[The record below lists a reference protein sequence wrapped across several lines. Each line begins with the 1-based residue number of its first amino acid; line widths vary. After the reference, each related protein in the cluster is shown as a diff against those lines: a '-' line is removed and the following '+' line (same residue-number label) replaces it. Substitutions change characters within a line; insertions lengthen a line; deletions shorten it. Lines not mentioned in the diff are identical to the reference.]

1 VNYTELEELIQD
13 MAQNGEDSFVSH
25 INEFIRSAEDK
36 AYEVM
41 SGGLYFTVTASVS
54 TVADQA
60 NYGVADGMPAG
71 IADIRGIRLGETP
84 GADLYTTGPVRSL
97 LVKDYEFLAEA
108 YQTDTI
114 VTGVPKYYAVLTAF
128 AGTTNNPEVTI
139 QLAPTPDAIYT
150 TEIQY
155 QRKHTND
162 SITAGNTPGVA
173 STDHTWLSVMLPDVL
188 LYGALVQ
195 GYTYMKG
202 EPDIMALYEK
212 NFQENMLLLKNMV
225 ENRQTT
231 DTYKAND
238 EGGR

>member
-13 MAQNGEDSFVSH
+13 MAQNSEESFVSH
-25 INEFIRSAEDK
+25 INDFIRSAEDK
-36 AYEVM
+36 AFEVM
-41 SGGLYFTVTASVS
+41 AGGLYFTLTASIS
-54 TVADQA
+54 TVANQA
-60 NYGVADGMPAG
+60 DYGVADGMPAG
-71 IADIRGIRLGETP
+71 IVDIRGIRIGQTP
-84 GADLYTTGPVRSL
+84 STNLYATGSLSL

-108 YQTDTI
+108 YQTGPI
-114 VTGVPKYYAVLTAF
+114 VTGIPKYYAVLTAF

-139 QLAPTPDAIYT
+139 QLAPIPDDIYT

-162 SITAGNTPGVA
+162 SITSGNTPGVA
-173 STDHTWLSVMLPDVL
+173 STDHTWLSSVLPDVL

-202 EPDIMALYEK
+202 EADVMAQYEK
-212 NFQENMLLLKNMV
+212 HFAESILLLKNMT

-238 EGGR
+238 EGVK